1 MKLFLLLAISCLAL
15 HSGKGAPRTAV
26 YKFVRCNPEGGQANC
41 VTQESPEMTWSPDL
55 PAKLPAS
62 QAQYLEAEPVEDE
75 SPEIEE
81 EEEKEDIMPMTGE
94 EGETPVVFL
103 NEEGSGG
110 YEGSASEGP
119 FTEDRVFAPAESET
133 GSGESWAEK
142 DTDLFKG
149 GDMKGMRRLFPSRSL
164 AGQAKPAEQELRE
177 DHLLQL

>member
-1 MKLFLLLAISCLAL
+1 MLESLVKQKATIS
-15 HSGKGAPRTAV
+15 
-26 YKFVRCNPEGGQANC
+26 
-41 VTQESPEMTWSPDL
+41 
-55 PAKLPAS
+55 
-62 QAQYLEAEPVEDE
+62 QYLTHSVSREAEPVEDE

-149 GDMKGMRRLFPSRSL
+149 NLSFSL
-164 AGQAKPAEQELRE
+164 
-177 DHLLQL
+177 LLHV